1 MNALPGGGDM
11 TFEFAGKV
19 AAVTG
24 GASGIGLALAERLA
38 AEGCH
43 VAVADVNP
51 ERLADVRRRFPDA
64 LAMAVDIA
72 DPLQVQDFA
81 DRTAERFGAV
91 HLVCANAG
99 IIGPAGDRLWEV
111 PDDQWRQVVDV
122 NLLGVVATLR
132 AFVPLLLRTP
142 PGHVGI
148 TASMAAVTT
157 TATMPAYY
165 ATKHALLSIADT
177 LHRQFA
183 RDALDLGVSVLLPAQ
198 VTTNLGE
205 SLTGVDR
212 PGNPRGISPEEVAA
226 RFVDAV
232 RSRRLHV
239 FTHPGSTELARART
253 DAMLAEAGRPAERPA
268 GAG

>member
-1 MNALPGGGDM
+1 
-11 TFEFAGKV
+11 
-19 AAVTG
+19 
-24 GASGIGLALAERLA
+24 
-38 AEGCH
+38 
-43 VAVADVNP
+43 VNP
-51 ERLADVRRRFPDA
+51 ERLAEVRRRLPGA
-64 LAMAVDIA
+64 LTAAVDVA
-72 DPLQVQDFA
+72 DPRQVQDFA
-81 DRTAERFGAV
+81 DRTAERYGAV

-111 PDDQWRQVVDV
+111 SDDEWRQVVDV

-165 ATKHALLSIADT
+165 ATKHALLSVADT
-177 LHRQFA
+177 LHRQFV
-183 RDALDLGVSVLLPAQ
+183 RDGLDVGVSVLLPAQ

-212 PGNPRGISPEEVAA
+212 PGNPRGISPEEVAT
-226 RFVDAV
+226 RFVEAV
-232 RSRRLHV
+232 RSRTLHV
-239 FTHPGSTELARART
+239 FTHPGSTGLARART
-253 DAMLAEAGRPAERPA
+253 DAMLAEAGGPA
-268 GAG
+268 GRSAGVG

>member
-1 MNALPGGGDM
+1 M
-11 TFEFAGKV
+11 TFAFAGKV

-43 VAVADVNP
+43 VAVADVHP
-51 ERLADVRRRFPDA
+51 QRLAEVRQRLPGALTVAADV
-64 LAMAVDIA
+64 A
-72 DPLQVQDFA
+72 DPRQVQDFA
-81 DRTAERFGAV
+81 DRTVERFGAV

-111 PDDQWRQVVDV
+111 TDEEWRQVIGV

-132 AFVPLLLRTP
+132 AFVPLLLRAA

-165 ATKHALLSIADT
+165 ATKHALLSVADT
-177 LHRQFA
+177 LHRQFV

-212 PGNPRGISPEEVAA
+212 PGNPRGIGPAEVAD
-226 RFVDAV
+226 RFVEAV
-232 RSRRLHV
+232 QSRRLHV
-239 FTHPGSTELARART
+239 FTHAGSAELARART
-253 DAMLAEAGRPAERPA
+253 DALLAEADRTA
-268 GAG
+268 GG